1 MLARSWALYFVLCSS
16 CLVLCINPA
25 RRLDEQSSKHKEQ
38 SNQMMSNFLNWREFE
53 GSNAE
58 KFYKTTLWQGEH
70 VMVGLNC
77 LEPGQVQPVHA
88 HAGADKFYLVLAGRG
103 SFTVGQEQQ
112 TAETGTVVVAPAG
125 VSHGVTN
132 DGRER
137 LSLLVAIAPSIK

>member
-1 MLARSWALYFVLCSS
+1 MV
-16 CLVLCINPA
+16 
-25 RRLDEQSSKHKEQ
+25 
-38 SNQMMSNFLNWREFE
+38 SNFLNWREFE
-53 GSNAE
+53 GSSSD
-58 KFYKTTLWQGEH
+58 KFYKTTMWQGQH

-103 SFTVGQEQQ
+103 SFIVGEVQQ

-132 DGRER
+132 TGDER
-137 LSLLVAIAPSIK
+137 LSLLVAIAPGPPSTK

>member
-1 MLARSWALYFVLCSS
+1 M
-16 CLVLCINPA
+16 
-25 RRLDEQSSKHKEQ
+25 
-38 SNQMMSNFLNWREFE
+38 NFMKWREFV
-53 GSNAE
+53 GSNPE
-58 KFYKTTLWQGEH
+58 KFYKTTMWQGEH

-103 SFTVGQEQQ
+103 DFIVGEEQH

-132 DGRER
+132 TSTDR
-137 LSLLVAIAPSIK
+137 LSLLVAISPGAPSIK